1 MPAVPPNNCFYAGL
15 DLGTSGCR
23 LIVIDGNQAVRAEA
37 RVVYPEEPSPPS
49 PLPEVEGGK
58 TALWWDAVQQ
68 VMAEIPE
75 TIRTTL
81 QGIAVDGTSG
91 TILLADANGN
101 PTTPALMYN
110 DARALEQSRRIAAIA
125 PRDSGAHGATSSLAK
140 LLWLLEHYPDQPHA
154 YVLHQAD
161 WIAGKLAGQFGFSD
175 ENNCLKL
182 GYDPVKR
189 EWPAWVKALVPE
201 HLLPRV
207 LVPGEKIPPAPPFA
221 KGGIGTAAGSLT
233 PPFAKGGLGGIF
245 LHAGTTDSIA
255 AFIATGASEFG
266 DAVTSLGSSIA
277 LKIISDKPVFA
288 PEFGIYS
295 HRLGDKWL
303 AGGASNSGGAVL
315 LQHFSRDDLQR
326 LTPQLQ
332 PDKPT
337 GLDYYPLSKLG
348 ERFPHADPQWLPRL
362 SPRPADDVQF
372 LQAMLEG
379 MSRIEREGWQRL
391 HELGAPYP
399 RTLRTV
405 GGGSRNPAWMQ
416 MRERLIGVPF
426 VPSLHDEA
434 AFGAALLACGD

>member
-1 MPAVPPNNCFYAGL
+1 MRSLKLPAVPLNSCFYAGL

-23 LIVIDGNQAVRAEA
+23 LIAIDGNQAVRAEA
-37 RVVYPEEPSPPS
+37 RVVYPADAEQSP
-49 PLPEVEGGK
+49 
-58 TALWWDAVQQ
+58 ALWWDAVQQ

-75 TIRTTL
+75 TIRANL

-91 TILLADANGN
+91 TILLADADGN
-101 PTTPALMYN
+101 PTTPALLYN
-110 DARALEQSRRIAAIA
+110 DARALEQSRRIATIA
-125 PRDSGAHGATSSLAK
+125 PRESGAHGATSSLAK

-154 YVLHQAD
+154 YALHQAD

-182 GYDPVKR
+182 GYDSVKR

-201 HLLPRV
+201 QLLPKV
-207 LVPGEKIPPAPPFA
+207 YAPGQKMGDSI
-221 KGGIGTAAGSLT
+221 I
-233 PPFAKGGLGGIF
+233 
-245 LHAGTTDSIA
+245 HAGATDSIA
-255 AFIATGASEFG
+255 AFIATGASELG
-266 DAVTSLGSSIA
+266 DAVTSLGSTIA
-277 LKIISDKPVFA
+277 LKIISDKPIFA

-326 LTPQLQ
+326 LMPQLQ

-337 GLDYYPLSKLG
+337 GLDYYPLSKPG

-372 LQAMLEG
+372 LQALLEG
-379 MSRIEREGWQRL
+379 MSRIEHAGWQRL

-416 MRERLIGVPF
+416 MRETLIGAPF
-426 VPSLHDEA
+426 LPSTHDEA
-434 AFGAALLACGD
+434 AFGAALLARGA

>member
-1 MPAVPPNNCFYAGL
+1 MPAVLPENCFYAGL

-23 LIVIDGNQAVRAEA
+23 LIVIDGNRVVRAEA
-37 RVVYPEEPSPPS
+37 RVVYGANVLQTPE
-49 PLPEVEGGK
+49 
-58 TALWWDAVQQ
+58 LWWAAVQH
-68 VMAEIPE
+68 VMAEIPD
-75 TIRTTL
+75 TIRANL

-91 TILLADANGN
+91 TILLADAEGN

-110 DARALEQSRRIAAIA
+110 DARALEQARRIAVLA
-125 PRDSGAHGATSSLAK
+125 PRASGAHGATSSLAK

-154 YVLHQAD
+154 YALHQAD
-161 WIAGKLAGQFGFSD
+161 WIAGKLASHFGFSD

-189 EWPAWVKALVPE
+189 EWPKWVKGLVPE
-201 HLLPRV
+201 YLLPKV
-207 LVPGEKIPPAPPFA
+207 YAPGDKVSESLV
-221 KGGIGTAAGSLT
+221 
-233 PPFAKGGLGGIF
+233 
-245 LHAGTTDSIA
+245 HAGTTDSIA
-255 AFIATGASEFG
+255 AFIATGASELG
-266 DAVTSLGSSIA
+266 DAVTSLGSTIA
-277 LKIISDKPVFA
+277 LKIISDKPIFA

-326 LTPQLQ
+326 LTLQLQ

-337 GLDYYPLSKLG
+337 GLDYYPLSKPG
-348 ERFPHADPQWLPRL
+348 ERFPHADPHWLPRL
-362 SPRPADDVQF
+362 TPRPADDVPF

-379 MSRIEREGWQRL
+379 MSRIEQEGWQRL

-416 MRERLIGVPF
+416 MRARLIGVPL
-426 VPSLHDEA
+426 VLPLHDEA
-434 AFGAALLACGD
+434 AFGAALLACNA

>member
-1 MPAVPPNNCFYAGL
+1 MPAALPESYYAGL

-23 LIVIDGNQAVRAEA
+23 LIVIDGNQAVQAEA
-37 RVVYPEEPSPPS
+37 RVIYPEEPSPPA

-58 TALWWDAVQQ
+58 TDLWWAAVQQ
-68 VMAEIPE
+68 MLGELPAA
-75 TIRTTL
+75 IRSNL

-91 TILLADANGN
+91 TILLTDAAGN

-110 DARALEQSRRIAAIA
+110 DARALEQARRIAAIA
-125 PRDSGAHGATSSLAK
+125 PRESGAHGASSSLAK

-154 YVLHQAD
+154 HALHQAD

-182 GYDPVKR
+182 GYDPVRR
-189 EWPAWVKALVPE
+189 EWPEWVKGLVPE
-201 HLLPRV
+201 RLLPKV
-207 LVPGEKIPPAPPFA
+207 YVPGEKIGA
-221 KGGIGTAAGSLT
+221 GICR
-233 PPFAKGGLGGIF
+233 
-245 LHAGTTDSIA
+245 AGTTDSIA
-255 AFIATGASEFG
+255 AFIATGASALG
-266 DAVTSLGSSIA
+266 DAVTSLGSTIA
-277 LKIISDKPVFA
+277 LKIISNQPIFA

-315 LQHFSRDDLQR
+315 LQHFSRAALER
-326 LTPQLQ
+326 LTPLLT
-332 PDKPT
+332 PEIPT
-337 GLDYYPLSKLG
+337 GLDYYPLVKPG
-348 ERFPHADPQWLPRL
+348 ERFPHADPQLQPRL
-362 SPRPADDVQF
+362 TPRPADDVPF

-399 RTLRTV
+399 QTLRTV

-416 MRERLIGVPF
+416 MRAKLIGAPLLA
-426 VPSLHDEA
+426 SRHDEA
-434 AFGAALLACGD
+434 AFGAALLALEEGVCNTPLLV

>member
-1 MPAVPPNNCFYAGL
+1 LPVALPSNCYYAGL

-37 RVVYPEEPSPPS
+37 RVVYCADTEQSP
-49 PLPEVEGGK
+49 
-58 TALWWDAVQQ
+58 ALWWDAVQQ

-75 TIRTTL
+75 TIRANL
-81 QGIAVDGTSG
+81 QGMAVDGTSG
-91 TILLADANGN
+91 TILLADADGN

-110 DARALEQSRRIAAIA
+110 DARALEQSRRIAALA

-140 LLWLLEHYPDQPHA
+140 LLWLLEHYPDRPHA
-154 YVLHQAD
+154 YALHQAD

-189 EWPAWVKALVPE
+189 EWPAWVKSLVPE
-201 HLLPRV
+201 QLLPTVYAPGQRV
-207 LVPGEKIPPAPPFA
+207 GESI
-221 KGGIGTAAGSLT
+221 I
-233 PPFAKGGLGGIF
+233 
-245 LHAGTTDSIA
+245 HAGTTDSIA
-255 AFIATGASEFG
+255 AFIATGASELG
-266 DAVTSLGSSIA
+266 DAVTSLGSTIA

-303 AGGASNSGGAVL
+303 AGGASNSGGSVL
-315 LQHFSRDDLQR
+315 LQHFSRDHLQR

-337 GLDYYPLSKLG
+337 GLDYYPLSKPG
-348 ERFPHADPQWLPRL
+348 ERFPYADPQWLPRF

-379 MSRIEREGWQRL
+379 MSRIEQEGWQRL

-434 AFGAALLACGD
+434 AFGAALLATGTIK

>member
-1 MPAVPPNNCFYAGL
+1 MPVALPSNCYYAGL

-23 LIVIDGNQAVRAEA
+23 LMVIDGNRVVRAEA

-75 TIRTTL
+75 TIRANL

-91 TILLADANGN
+91 TILLADAEGN

-110 DARALEQSRRIAAIA
+110 DARALEQARRIAAIA

-140 LLWLLEHYPDQPHA
+140 LLWLLEHYPDQAHA
-154 YVLHQAD
+154 YALHQAD
-161 WIAGKLAGQFGFSD
+161 WIAGKLRKGGSRTALTPPPTCASFGFSD

-189 EWPAWVKALVPE
+189 EWPAWVKNLVPA
-201 HLLPRV
+201 HLLPTV
-207 LVPGEKIPPAPPFA
+207 YAPGQKVGENI
-221 KGGIGTAAGSLT
+221 I
-233 PPFAKGGLGGIF
+233 
-245 LHAGTTDSIA
+245 HAGTTDSIA
-255 AFIATGASEFG
+255 AFIATGASELG
-266 DAVTSLGSSIA
+266 DAVTSLGSTIA

-303 AGGASNSGGAVL
+303 VGGASNSGGAVL

-332 PDKPT
+332 PDTPT
-337 GLDYYPLSKLG
+337 GLDYYPLSKPG
-348 ERFPHADPQWLPRL
+348 ERFPHADPQWQPRL
-362 SPRPADDVQF
+362 TPRPVDDVQF

-379 MSRIEREGWQRL
+379 MSRIEHAGWQRL

-416 MRERLIGVPF
+416 MRAKLMGVPL

-434 AFGAALLACGD
+434 AFGAALLVLRANYV

>member
-1 MPAVPPNNCFYAGL
+1 MPAVPPNSCFYAGL

-23 LIVIDGNQAVRAEA
+23 LIAIDGNQAVRAGA
-37 RVVYPEEPSPPS
+37 RVVYPADAEQFP
-49 PLPEVEGGK
+49 
-58 TALWWDAVQQ
+58 ALWWDAVQQ
-68 VMAEIPE
+68 VMAETPE
-75 TIRTTL
+75 TIRANL

-91 TILLADANGN
+91 TILLADADGN
-101 PTTPALMYN
+101 PTTAALLYN
-110 DARALEQSRRIAAIA
+110 DARALEQSRRIATIA
-125 PRDSGAHGATSSLAK
+125 PRESGAHGATSSLAK

-154 YVLHQAD
+154 YALHQAD
-161 WIAGKLAGQFGFSD
+161 WVAGKLAGQFGFSD

-189 EWPAWVKALVPE
+189 EWPAWMKNLVPA
-201 HLLPRV
+201 HLLPMVYAPGQRV
-207 LVPGEKIPPAPPFA
+207 GRALFTPE
-221 KGGIGTAAGSLT
+221 AA
-233 PPFAKGGLGGIF
+233 
-245 LHAGTTDSIA
+245 DSIA
-255 AFIATGASEFG
+255 AFIATGASELG
-266 DAVTSLGSSIA
+266 DAVTSLGSTIA
-277 LKIISDKPVFA
+277 LKIISDKPIFA

-295 HRLGDKWL
+295 HRLGNKWL

-337 GLDYYPLSKLG
+337 GLDYYPLSKPG

-372 LQAMLEG
+372 LQALLEG
-379 MSRIEREGWQRL
+379 MSRIEHAGWQRL

-416 MRERLIGVPF
+416 MRETLIGAPF
-426 VPSLHDEA
+426 LPSTHDEA
-434 AFGAALLACGD
+434 AFGAALLARGA